1 MASEKIEEVEL
12 LGRWLGGSFAVTFNH
27 GRF

>member
-1 MASEKIEEVEL
+1 MASEKVEEVEL
-12 LGRWLGGSFAVTFNH
+12 LGRWVGGGLTVTFNH